1 MDTWSVT
8 QMLLDAVFTVTIVG
22 IVVGLLYYR
31 EKKMY
36 TRFSDMLNRSPEPV
50 STPRTI
56 VMESPQT
63 SITAVSETVPVRTRA
78 PRTTTTSR
86 PQKPARRAGS
96 ITAGRAEKY
105 LEAVRMYRQGSDKG
119 TIEKALGISLMEWE
133 LLGRIKGSL

>member
-1 MDTWSVT
+1 MDTWSVA

-22 IVVGLLYYR
+22 IVVGLLYCR
-31 EKKMY
+31 EKRMY

-63 SITAVSETVPVRTRA
+63 SIAAVSETVPVRTTRA
-78 PRTTTTSR
+78 PRTTTTPR

-96 ITAGRAEKY
+96 VTAGRAEKY

-119 TIEKALGISLMEWE
+119 TIEKALGISFMELE
-133 LLGRIKGSL
+133 LLGRIK